1 MIKTQHGC
9 TSIKGTES
17 EIMADFSCVVQALY
31 KGLRENYSE
40 DETNARIA
48 YAYERALHDKDKF
61 RAEVEKSEEK
71 AKKAFKAIEALAD
84 LLEAIGIDLDEEGDE
99 EGDEEDGSA
108 E

>member
-9 TSIKGTES
+9 TSIKGTEP
-17 EIMADFSCVVQALY
+17 EIMADFSSVVKALY

-48 YAYERALHDKDKF
+48 YAYERALQDKDKF
-61 RAEVEKSEEK
+61 RAEADKSK
-71 AKKAFKAIEALAD
+71 AKAKIAAIEALAD

-99 EGDEEDGSA
+99 EDGSA